1 MRNMVRI
8 YDLLTPSFHFTSI
21 IETRQIFLEET
32 SKNPS
37 ELKTNRENEKVVL
50 VAPCSLDY
58 QNPLPFL
65 NKSRFLVLLKQRYGV
80 IATKSDFRIR
90 IF

>member
-32 SKNPS
+32 KFFTQIERN
-37 ELKTNRENEKVVL
+37 NEKVKEKL
-50 VAPCSLDY
+50 E
-58 QNPLPFL
+58 
-65 NKSRFLVLLKQRYGV
+65 K
-80 IATKSDFRIR
+80 
-90 IF
+90 